1 VAVTGV
7 DAYEQVVSHI
17 RMAIEVGLPIRLMIT
32 PSSYMSPW
40 TERVM
45 ELADSFGVS
54 VNLNSGL
61 IDPHDNTGRKKA
73 DFDISI
79 EEDVSIN
86 KKYIEMT
93 SSGYSKDDHEFL
105 MKRGDRPDVSD
116 KGLYCDA
123 GCSGFAVNWDGVMVP
138 CLTFPRDVACGYPLR
153 DGFKHAWNEVNEV
166 MRNYEVPEACH
177 HCELNTKCHYCPM
190 AHQKVAAKHLCDP
203 DYCNYVKARIKAAE
217 KTEKED

>member
-1 VAVTGV
+1 
-7 DAYEQVVSHI
+7 
-17 RMAIEVGLPIRLMIT
+17 
-32 PSSYMSPW
+32 
-40 TERVM
+40 M

-93 SSGYSKDDHEFL
+93 SSGYSKDDHELL
-105 MKRGDRPDVSD
+105 MKIGDRPDVSD

-123 GCSGFAVNWDGVMVP
+123 GRSGFAVNWDGVMVP

-203 DYCNYVKARIKAAE
+203 DYCNHVKALFKAY
-217 KTEKED
+217 EKES